1 MFEKTK
7 EALRARVQPTSVHL
21 AALRGDL
28 QNRLQHFKT
37 HRAPAEQDALEQDFA
52 LVLHA
57 WGIEDAAL
65 IPAVLRELRLRILI
79 FTLPVV
85 LCAVLAVLMPW
96 PAAWLPLV
104 LVSPPCL
111 LGTVI
116 TLWRVSVL
124 TRKQYQ
130 PFMCWLC
137 SFLGFTQKGA

>member
-1 MFEKTK
+1 MFEKFK
-7 EALRARVQPTSVHL
+7 ESVRARIAPTDNHITALRQD
-21 AALRGDL
+21 LRS
-28 QNRLQHFKT
+28 RLQGLRAQ
-37 HRAPAEQDALEQDFA
+37 RAPSEQTVLEQDFRQ
-52 LVLHA
+52 VLHA

>member
-1 MFEKTK
+1 MFEKFK
-7 EALRARVQPTSVHL
+7 ESVRARIAPTDNHITALRQD
-21 AALRGDL
+21 LRS
-28 QNRLQHFKT
+28 RLQGFRA
-37 HRAPAEQDALEQDFA
+37 HRAPSEQTVLEQDFRQ
-52 LVLHA
+52 VLHA

-96 PAAWLPLV
+96 SAAWLPLV

-111 LGTVI
+111 LGAVI

-124 TRKQYQ
+124 TRQQYQ

-137 SFLGFTQKGA
+137 SLVGFAKKGA